1 MHTNKSFDYYAT
13 GYGVLNDFSNE
24 FYRGTMRICRPLT
37 SGENIIRHTQAG
49 VILKPIDK
57 IMNLPYQEQNELLDF
72 LTELVIERKVK
83 DEDWDAFKNIL
94 IEEIMNKRKFKAYFS
109 SLDKYFKT
117 LNNTEKF
124 QVLSLTINKLSCDIE
139 SVRREINK
147 RLWNEKA
154 NVQEL
159 MIIDQELYLI
169 QNILNSLEI
178 RKKIKKKDKEI
189 INVRMGLSLYLL
201 LRLEA
206 YKRKKITVDD
216 LTDDLYLSKMFSP
229 NERYIKPSEFDIAF
243 EVFGG

>member
-1 MHTNKSFDYYAT
+1 MPTNKSFDHYAT
-13 GYGVLNDFSNE
+13 GYGVLNDFINE
-24 FYRGTMRICRPLT
+24 VYRGTMRICRPLT
-37 SGENIIRHTQAG
+37 SGENIIKHTQAG

-72 LTELVIERKVK
+72 LTELVINIKEN
-83 DEDWDAFKNIL
+83 DEKWDRFKNTL
-94 IEEIMNKRKFKAYFS
+94 TEEIMNKRKFKTYFS
-109 SLDKYFKT
+109 SLDKYFNK
-117 LNNTEKF
+117 LNNTEKY

-139 SVRREINK
+139 SVRREVNK

-159 MIIDQELYLI
+159 MIIDQELYFI
-169 QNILNSLEI
+169 QNILNSLDL
-178 RKKIKKKDKEI
+178 RKRIKKKDKEL
-189 INVRMGLSLYLL
+189 INVRMGLCLYLL

-206 YKRKKITVDD
+206 YRRKKITVDD
-216 LTDDLYLSKMFSP
+216 LTDDLYLSNIFGP